1 MSSMVP
7 VLLPWLSTLGLL
19 LTPGI
24 NSQCANYCFFFLLQQ
39 GLGDEPSAKGLRVAG
54 KFAHRNTCPAERTT
68 LDSWMPFDED

>member
-24 NSQCANYCFFFLLQQ
+24 NSQCA

-68 LDSWMPFDED
+68 LDSLSHVQRDLVESVSSRR